1 MKDSLGNRHLDLAA
15 NVNRCHRM
23 DTDILEGSIA
33 RTWTR
38 PMSDSS
44 RDFCDFTSAISG
56 DDLARIN
63 AFEPKDPNLKP
74 IGEQRGIWSDVRH
87 DPEAQRRARAAR
99 KAAA

>member
-1 MKDSLGNRHLDLAA
+1 MNHSLGIRNLEIASNTESSRHHS
-15 NVNRCHRM
+15 VEICER
-23 DTDILEGSIA
+23 SIA

-38 PMSDSS
+38 PMSDIS
-44 RDFCDFTSAISG
+44 RDYCDFTSAISG

-63 AFEPKDPNLKP
+63 AFETKDPNLKP
-74 IGEQRGIWSDVRH
+74 LGEQRGIWSDVRH